1 MRLLGLAE
9 IKSNGDPEAIILIT
23 FFVLI
28 QWPSIIGSKTSGSQ
42 PHPPTVHLWGLFE
55 IRIF

>member
-1 MRLLGLAE
+1 MRLLGLTE
-9 IKSNGDPEAIILIT
+9 IKSNGGSEAIILIT

-28 QWPSIIGSKTSGSQ
+28 QCPSIIGSKTSG
-42 PHPPTVHLWGLFE
+42 PVAHLPTVHPWGLFE